1 MSADDAFPDADHLPP
16 PAEGLAD
23 LLADFG
29 LRWAI
34 VGLPDGGYAAVP
46 RGSEPVRARTVAQ
59 MRDKLLADQARR
71 QREM

>member
-1 MSADDAFPDADHLPP
+1 MSVDDALRAADHLPP

-34 VGLPDGGYAAVP
+34 VGLPDGGYEAVL
-46 RGSEPVRARTVAQ
+46 RSTEPVRARTVAE
-59 MRDKLLADQARR
+59 MRERLLAEQAWR